1 MTTYERQLSAIQM
14 LSGID
19 GKKSA
24 DVIDKIWTFINDM
37 VNVKTPKK
45 KSAVVSQEDD
55 EWTEEQEREAF
66 LYTSKINSAK
76 IFAKY
81 L

>member
-1 MTTYERQLSAIQM
+1 MTPNELQLSAIKM

-19 GKKSA
+19 SNKCA
-24 DVIDKIWTFINDM
+24 DTIEKITKPTN
-37 VNVKTPKK
+37 N
-45 KSAVVSQEDD
+45 

-66 LYTSKINSAK
+66 LYTSKVNSAK

>member
-1 MTTYERQLSAIQM
+1 MTPNELQLSAIKM

-19 GKKSA
+19 SNKCT
-24 DVIDKIWTFINDM
+24 DTIEKITKPTN
-37 VNVKTPKK
+37 N
-45 KSAVVSQEDD
+45 

-66 LYTSKINSAK
+66 LYTSKANAAK
-76 IFAKY
+76 IIAKY